1 MSCFPSARRGSSVG
15 NEGEGNFAAHFAGAS
30 LLAMLCLACP
40 VLAGTLEGFESG
52 ISTAKV
58 SADAASGDHSSD
70 GTNWFNALLNLLVVG
85 FSEAE
90 AYSEGAAPVDTL
102 TWLQQR
108 KSGEAQMSVIRLDAG
123 YQYLRSDV
131 TGRDAGLE
139 IGLRHYALHHRST
152 RLDERHPADV
162 LRMDQTHLLLRGA
175 TQPGVELAFG
185 IGALVIEGDSRN
197 SGPSLTIPMKWRVFD
212 WGAVEFRPAWA
223 EINGHRVSDYDL
235 AIGWLGR
242 FAGLRAGYRHI
253 AAHDSPAL
261 RGPYLGLSLYY

>member
-1 MSCFPSARRGSSVG
+1 MLLKACIKWPP
-15 NEGEGNFAAHFAGAS
+15 AASAS
-30 LLAMLCLACP
+30 LIAALCVVGPAF
-40 VLAGTLEGFESG
+40 AGTLQDFESG
-52 ISTAKV
+52 ISTPP
-58 SADAASGDHSSD
+58 AARTESSDHYSD
-70 GTNWFNALLNLLVVG
+70 GTNWFNAFLNFLVAG

-90 AYSEGAAPVDTL
+90 AYSEGGAPVDTL

-108 KSGEAQMSVIRLDAG
+108 KPGAAQMSVIRLDAG

-131 TGRDAGLE
+131 TGRDAGIE

-152 RLDERHPADV
+152 RLDEQHPADV

-212 WGAVEFRPAWA
+212 RGAVEFRPAWA

-261 RGPYLGLSLYY
+261 RGPYLGLSVYF

>member
-1 MSCFPSARRGSSVG
+1 MKRSRA
-15 NEGEGNFAAHFAGAS
+15 NESEENRAS
-30 LLAMLCLACP
+30 RILSTGLIVALLAVGPA
-40 VLAGTLEGFESG
+40 LAGTLEGFESA
-52 ISTAKV
+52 ISTPKV
-58 SADAASGDHSSD
+58 SVDAASGEHYSD

-108 KSGEAQMSVIRLDAG
+108 KPGDAQMSVIRLDAG
-123 YQYLRSDV
+123 YQHLRSDV
-131 TGRDAGLE
+131 TGRDAGIE

-185 IGALVIEGDSRN
+185 IGALVIEGNSRN

-212 WGAVEFRPAWA
+212 WAAVEFRPAWA

>member
-1 MSCFPSARRGSSVG
+1 MNHNLRPILVSLIVALCLSCTA
-15 NEGEGNFAAHFAGAS
+15 FAG
-30 LLAMLCLACP
+30 
-40 VLAGTLEGFESG
+40 TFQDFESG
-52 ISTAKV
+52 IAAPKTASDTSSNQQTSGVQHGGST
-58 SADAASGDHSSD
+58 
-70 GTNWFNALLNLLVVG
+70 WFEALLNLLVVG

-123 YQYLRSDV
+123 YQCLRSDV
-131 TGRDAGLE
+131 NGRDAGLE